1 MLRRIVGFMLVLC
14 IGWSQC
20 TQVLTYLNFKI
31 NQDYIAKELCENKEV
46 PKMNCNGKC
55 YLAKQLAKQEKE
67 EEEKA
72 PVEQRVKL
80 DMLYCYEFTLTQ
92 EGINI
97 PLLTSGLTD
106 IHNDALQNGYR
117 GKIFQPPQFS

>member
-1 MLRRIVGFMLVLC
+1 MLVLC

-20 TQVLTYLNFKI
+20 TQMLTYLNFKI

-55 YLAKQLAKQEKE
+55 YLAKQLQKQEKE

-80 DMLYCYEFTLTQ
+80 DMFYCQEFPLPL
-92 EGINI
+92 EVALI
-97 PLLTSGLTD
+97 PLLNLSLDGNY
-106 IHNDALQNGYR
+106 NDALQNGYR